1 MKSDSIRQRF
11 LDSTEEIFKQEK
23 RNRLVRMIVISTLV
37 IFTVESLLMILLELI
52 LKIPEPVVWFID
64 GAVLVA
70 LLFPLNYRWVVLP
83 MQQEIEEHRR
93 TNQEL
98 TATNEVLGRFF
109 TIRDV
114 LIAYFDANFNFIR
127 VNEAYAAADEH
138 TPDFYVGK
146 NHFDLFPNEENQ
158 RIFEEVVR
166 TGQNFNVQEKPF
178 EYANNQERG
187 VSYWDWSL
195 MPVKNQDDK
204 VAGLLM
210 VLNNVTER
218 KKIQLA
224 KAENDRRFRAAFNQ
238 TFQHMLLLGLDGKIL
253 QANQTALEFSG
264 CQAEEVNGRW
274 FWDLPWW
281 SDREDDRET
290 LEAHIRQAAEGSV
303 VRCELAVVSSASE
316 RAIMDITIKPL
327 MDENGRPV
335 LLIYEARDITF
346 RIQTEA
352 ALIHNEEEIKRLLG
366 AETHARQTAE
376 TLRNAALALSGSL
389 ISGTVFDT
397 LFDHLQ
403 KVIPYS
409 SAHLYLLE
417 DDEHLRVRLTRGDED
432 WPEEKRLLGCRL
444 EIAEIPIFRPL
455 LLDRQVIR
463 MDDTVD
469 YTGSRLYPGRKYI
482 GSWVAIPLL
491 AGDQTIGICI
501 LEHTQPRFFT
511 DDMVQLAKALIAQAA
526 IAIQNAW
533 LFEQVRD
540 GREHLQA
547 LSRRLV
553 EVQEAERHNIAR
565 ELHDEAG
572 QSLASLMMGL
582 RLLERDSGDPLAV
595 TVRSQELRGMADGIL
610 ENLHRLAVALRP
622 ASLDHLGLVPALR
635 QQAETVSDQ
644 HGLAVQFDVVGEIAR
659 LPDELET
666 AIYRIVQEALT
677 NVVRHAHATRVDILL
692 ERRPKALAVIVE
704 DNGIGFQPAGE
715 PVPGAPTD
723 AHLGVLGMQERAQM
737 LDGKIAFE
745 RSSSGGT
752 TVILEVPWQFES

>member
-1 MKSDSIRQRF
+1 MKSDSIRRRF

-52 LKIPEPVVWFID
+52 LHIPEPVVWFID
-64 GAVLVA
+64 GASLVA
-70 LLFPLNYRWVVLP
+70 LLFPLNFRYVVLP
-83 MQQEIEEHRR
+83 MQQQIEEHRR

-114 LIAYFDANFNFIR
+114 LIAYFDSNFNFIR
-127 VNEAYAAADEH
+127 VNEAYATADEH

-146 NHFDLFPNEENQ
+146 NHFDLFPNEENR

-166 TGQNFNVQEKPF
+166 TGQNYTVQEKPF
-178 EYANNQERG
+178 EYANNLERG

-195 MPVKNQDDK
+195 MPVKNQDGR
-204 VAGLLM
+204 VAGLIM

-238 TFQHMLLLGLDGKIL
+238 TFQHMLLLGLDGNIL
-253 QANQTALEFSG
+253 LANQTALEFAG
-264 CQAEEVNGRW
+264 CQADEVNSCW

-281 SDREDDRET
+281 SGGEDDREI
-290 LEAHIRQAAEGSV
+290 LEAHIRQAAEGRV
-303 VRCELAVVSSASE
+303 VRCELAVVSSANE

-327 MDENGRPV
+327 MDENDHPV

-346 RIQTEA
+346 RIQAEA
-352 ALIHNEEEIKRLLG
+352 ALIRNDEEIKRLLE
-366 AETHARQTAE
+366 AEIRARQTAE
-376 TLRNAALALSGSL
+376 MLRNAALELSGSL
-389 ISGTVFDT
+389 ITGTVFDT
-397 LFDHLQ
+397 LFDLLQ

-417 DDEHLRVRLTRGDED
+417 DDEHLRVRLTRGDEQ
-432 WPEEKRLLGCRL
+432 WVEEKRLLGCRL
-444 EIAEIPIFRPL
+444 ETAALPVFEPL
-455 LLDRQVIR
+455 LLNRQVIR

-491 AGDQTIGICI
+491 AGDQTIGIGI
-501 LEHTQPRFFT
+501 LEHLQPRFFT
-511 DDMVQLAKALIAQAA
+511 DDMVQMAIAIIGQAA
-526 IAIQNAW
+526 VAIQNAW

-540 GREHLQA
+540 GHEHLQA

-595 TVRSQELRGMADGIL
+595 AARSQELRGMADGIL

-635 QQAETVSDQ
+635 QHAEAVSDQ
-644 HGLAVQFDVVGEIAR
+644 HGLTVQFDVVGEIAR

-692 ERRPKALAVIVE
+692 ERRPEALIVTVE
-704 DNGIGFQPAGE
+704 DNGIGFQPASE
-715 PVPGAPTD
+715 PIPGAITD
-723 AHLGVLGMQERAQM
+723 VHLGVLGMQERAQM
-737 LDGKIAFE
+737 LNGKIVFE